1 MGSKKGEREPEVQ
14 SWESGR
20 KINAK
25 KSMMNKTSKFE
36 IKTSLVLVDFPVAS
50 GFLLAGH
57 SSVQGNTHRQQLLP
71 VGVTRSSRG
80 FIPVSVSENKRAPD

>member
-1 MGSKKGEREPEVQ
+1 MCYK
-14 SWESGR
+14 R

-50 GFLLAGH
+50 GFVLARQ
-57 SSVQGNTHRQQLLP
+57 STVQGNTHRQQLLP
-71 VGVTRSSRG
+71 VGVTKSPRG
-80 FIPVSVSENKRAPD
+80 FILVSMSENKRALD